1 MRVRHKGTAIERYS
15 WLIAQE
21 KTQKNFKEEWHTLPS
36 PPLYDPWYYK
46 IAFPMNG
53 FFIGR
58 KFICVKSRVF
68 TLKKN
73 LFTDVYF
80 HKKADFLQLFNCIKA
95 GFLHKK
101 AVFSKNIFSFL
112 QLV

>member
-1 MRVRHKGTAIERYS
+1 
-15 WLIAQE
+15 
-21 KTQKNFKEEWHTLPS
+21 
-36 PPLYDPWYYK
+36 
-46 IAFPMNG
+46 MNG

-58 KFICVKSRVF
+58 KFICVKSRIF
-68 TLKKN
+68 TLKKKN

-95 GFLHKK
+95 GSLHKK
-101 AVFSKNIFSFL
+101 AVFSKNIFLFL